1 MTLMLFLLIGATRL
15 DAQPSRATGRDFSGV
30 NELWR
35 VVDSLTRNRE
45 PSDAQW
51 QPLLTMPGYQMA
63 QAPRVSGFTEPIV
76 AFAVFRDDGTRSRQ
90 PPRSPARL
98 RVRRRPLPPHEPHHE
113 YMARTIQ
120 QRFGIASLFP
130 SIANPAA
137 LLRTYSAAEAAAVTP
152 HRSRPPHRA

>member
-35 VVDSLTRNRE
+35 VVDSLTRNQE

-63 QAPRVSGFTEPIV
+63 QLVVGTAIREDTEP
-76 AFAVFRDDGTRSRQ
+76 AFRPSRRAAFDSVTRLAIGRCGSSTSHAQDLCDRRSSRFRI
-90 PPRSPARL
+90 
-98 RVRRRPLPPHEPHHE
+98 H
-113 YMARTIQ
+113 
-120 QRFGIASLFP
+120 
-130 SIANPAA
+130 
-137 LLRTYSAAEAAAVTP
+137 
-152 HRSRPPHRA
+152 